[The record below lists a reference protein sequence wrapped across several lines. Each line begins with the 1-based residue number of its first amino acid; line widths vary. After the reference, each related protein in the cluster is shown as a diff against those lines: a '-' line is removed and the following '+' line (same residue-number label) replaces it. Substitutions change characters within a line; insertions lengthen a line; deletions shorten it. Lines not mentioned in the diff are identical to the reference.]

1 MTSRQWNLMTRMV
14 NENTSRS
21 EVEKHFKEEEMEIYD
36 RSRAKLLELRK
47 DYPGFCYWPVETDW

>member
-21 EVEKHFKEEEMEIYD
+21 EVEKHFTEEEMEIYD
-36 RSRAKLLELRK
+36 RSRAKLL
-47 DYPGFCYWPVETDW
+47 